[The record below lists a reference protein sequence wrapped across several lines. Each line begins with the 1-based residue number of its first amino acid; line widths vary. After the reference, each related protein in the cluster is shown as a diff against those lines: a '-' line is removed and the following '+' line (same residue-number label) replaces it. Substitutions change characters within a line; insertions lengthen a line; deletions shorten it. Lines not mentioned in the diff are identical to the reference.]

1 MGRVTTPPGE
11 NPNNGFPVQ
20 QTGTPIHQT
29 GVPVSQ
35 FAPPNYHQAN
45 VNLSVGSPWRTG
57 WNGIL
62 AQRQGQYES
71 EAPSFAPPNQY
82 MSK

>member
-1 MGRVTTPPGE
+1 MYISNIVKKFVYIIP
-11 NPNNGFPVQ
+11 
-20 QTGTPIHQT
+20 
-29 GVPVSQ
+29 
-35 FAPPNYHQAN
+35 
-45 VNLSVGSPWRTG
+45 G

-62 AQRQGQYES
+62 AQMQGQGQYDC